1 MSLESRARHATS
13 LITCTCN
20 ASRAPSDTGFKRRVS
35 QSPGDFPFH
44 LCPREPFALLTDSI
58 RNSEIRNFAY
68 SFHDPSSNKSPI
80 YFACVKLGQDSARGG
95 AFPKLC
101 SAVFDICG
109 GTELL
114 LLWSWYLVFPQ
125 PKHFHTPEHEPI
137 LSSMSQLNDSGHKP
151 APTPIFLSLLRNSQ
165 KLSYQVSQISDQGRV
180 VPLETR
186 LGSRLGVL
194 RSSRMMGMLL
204 TMEELLPPSK
214 PSSDSTP
221 SPVQP
226 LFQERR
232 RIRRFATRKT
242 DRNSTRDREMTWL
255 RWPV

>member
-13 LITCTCN
+13 LITCN

-137 LSSMSQLNDSGHKP
+137 LCPSLITTIVFTNRPQHQFFFFSLVTHKHYH
-151 APTPIFLSLLRNSQ
+151 IRF
-165 KLSYQVSQISDQGRV
+165 
-180 VPLETR
+180 
-186 LGSRLGVL
+186 
-194 RSSRMMGMLL
+194 
-204 TMEELLPPSK
+204 
-214 PSSDSTP
+214 
-221 SPVQP
+221 
-226 LFQERR
+226 RR
-232 RIRRFATRKT
+232 FRIRKEWYLWKPGWVRVWESSA
-242 DRNSTRDREMTWL
+242 
-255 RWPV
+255 PAA